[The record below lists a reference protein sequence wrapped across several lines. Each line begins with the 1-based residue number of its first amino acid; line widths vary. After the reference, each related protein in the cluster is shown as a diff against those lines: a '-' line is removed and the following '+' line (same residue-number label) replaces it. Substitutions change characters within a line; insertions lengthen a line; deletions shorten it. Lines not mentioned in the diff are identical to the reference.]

1 MPINFSN
8 IKRILNKEIVLKC
21 PKFKKSCPFKV
32 SPTKVNRGFLRGLL
46 LAIFIIGFL
55 AGGVYGRVILDA
67 ANSFLQEIRGQWHSW
82 PWLEIEKEAEALPE
96 SLGPAAITKYTP
108 QTSQEEAVINVVKNS
123 SKAVVSV
130 IITKEVPIYETYYEE
145 QSPPPADFFGFP
157 SLRIQTPKQRQTG
170 TKKQR
175 VGEGTGFIVSADG
188 LVLTNKHV
196 VADKDAEYTV
206 ITTDGKIYPVKVLA
220 RDPFQDLAIIKIEQE
235 QKVADEGGVI
245 ISSFPIL
252 RLGDSNDLQIG
263 QTVVAIGNALGELNN
278 TVSVGVISGLSR
290 TITASGGGI
299 SETLEDIIQ
308 TDAAINLGNSGGP
321 LLNLRGEVIGVNVAT
336 ANGAQSIGF
345 AIPSAKAKKD
355 ITDVQAKGKIIY
367 AFLGVRHT
375 LITPDSQAEL
385 GLPVDHGSL
394 IAKGDQNE
402 PAVTPGSAAD
412 KAGLKPDDIILEV
425 AGEKVT
431 INNSLGKLIQKHQP
445 GETITLKVLRDKEE
459 VLIDVVL
466 GEKTSDETDE

>member
-1 MPINFSN
+1 
-8 IKRILNKEIVLKC
+8 
-21 PKFKKSCPFKV
+21 
-32 SPTKVNRGFLRGLL
+32 
-46 LAIFIIGFL
+46 
-55 AGGVYGRVILDA
+55 
-67 ANSFLQEIRGQWHSW
+67 
-82 PWLEIEKEAEALPE
+82 
-96 SLGPAAITKYTP
+96 
-108 QTSQEEAVINVVKNS
+108 
-123 SKAVVSV
+123 
-130 IITKEVPIYETYYEE
+130 
-145 QSPPPADFFGFP
+145 
-157 SLRIQTPKQRQTG
+157 
-170 TKKQR
+170 
-175 VGEGTGFIVSADG
+175 
-188 LVLTNKHV
+188 
-196 VADKDAEYTV
+196 
-206 ITTDGKIYPVKVLA
+206 
-220 RDPFQDLAIIKIEQE
+220 
-235 QKVADEGGVI
+235 
-245 ISSFPIL
+245 
-252 RLGDSNDLQIG
+252 
-263 QTVVAIGNALGELNN
+263 
-278 TVSVGVISGLSR
+278 
-290 TITASGGGI
+290 
-299 SETLEDIIQ
+299 LEDIVQ